1 MGKLGSEN
9 MMLIK
14 SRNRGTHWVS
24 VSALL
29 TLLFLLQSTGTVY
42 CQQEGSLQ
50 LTSLL
55 GQPLHAQTDAGE

>member
-1 MGKLGSEN
+1 
-9 MMLIK
+9 MMLK
-14 SRNRGTHWVS
+14 KQRNKGTRHVG

-29 TLLFLLQSTGTVY
+29 TLLFLLQSTGAVY
-42 CQQEGSLQ
+42 GQQEGPLQ